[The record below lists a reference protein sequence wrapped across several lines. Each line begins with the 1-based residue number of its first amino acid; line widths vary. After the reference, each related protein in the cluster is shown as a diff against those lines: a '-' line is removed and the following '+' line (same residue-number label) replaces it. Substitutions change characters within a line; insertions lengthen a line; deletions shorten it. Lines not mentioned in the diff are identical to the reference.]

1 MGKHTPGPWVAEEYP
16 VSHDHTVWGV
26 CDGNGRLLTDIHT
39 DADARLIA
47 AAPELLEALRWML
60 DAYVEDPLEAN
71 RSGAE
76 EAARD
81 AIAKALGRDA

>member
-1 MGKHTPGPWVAEEYP
+1 
-16 VSHDHTVWGV
+16 
-26 CDGNGRLLTDIHT
+26 
-39 DADARLIA
+39 
-47 AAPELLEALRWML
+47 ML